1 MKKQSTVI
9 NLKWQMCWIENGEIA
24 HRPMKWFEYVRYFPR
39 IIIQELVTGYKFPK
53 I

>member
-1 MKKQSTVI
+1 MKKQPTVI
-9 NLKWQMCWIENGEIA
+9 NSEWQMSWSENGEIA

-39 IIIQELVTGYKFPK
+39 IMIQEWGMVYKFKK

>member
-1 MKKQSTVI
+1 MKKQPTRI
-9 NLKWQMCWIENGEIA
+9 NFKWQMCWIENGEIA

-39 IIIQELVTGYKFPK
+39 IIIQEWVTGYKFPK